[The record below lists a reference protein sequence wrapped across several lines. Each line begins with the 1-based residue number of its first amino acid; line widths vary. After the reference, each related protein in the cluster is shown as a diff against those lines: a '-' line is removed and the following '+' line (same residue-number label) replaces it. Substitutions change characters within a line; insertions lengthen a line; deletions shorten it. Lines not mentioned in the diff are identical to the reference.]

1 MAMAMTREQMEKLL
15 EVIDAKIATHGAR
28 NDWDG
33 GLHESIRESE
43 LVKELEELCPSEED

>member
-1 MAMAMTREQMEKLL
+1 MAMTREQMEKLL

-33 GLHESIRESE
+33 GLHESICESE